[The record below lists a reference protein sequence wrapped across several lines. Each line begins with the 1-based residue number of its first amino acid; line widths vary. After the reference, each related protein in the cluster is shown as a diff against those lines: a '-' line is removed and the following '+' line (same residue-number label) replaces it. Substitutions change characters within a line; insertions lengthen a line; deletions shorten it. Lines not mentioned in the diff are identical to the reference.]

1 MLRSIRVFLVVFLCF
16 FGRRLHAPTRAV
28 EETFEEQKKFA
39 FMLLK
44 DKPEALASDPDL
56 ALLKKISDAGMLEP
70 YVLGS
75 APDRRIVIDYLAY
88 REEHRQQR
96 EDYLSQF
103 VVPALA
109 LPAKP

>member
-1 MLRSIRVFLVVFLCF
+1 
-16 FGRRLHAPTRAV
+16 
-28 EETFEEQKKFA
+28 
-39 FMLLK
+39 MLLK

-56 ALLKKISDAGMLEP
+56 ALLKKISDTGMLEP

-75 APDRRIVIDYLAY
+75 APDRGIAIDYLAY
-88 REEHRQQR
+88 REEHRQQL
-96 EDYLSQF
+96 EDYLSPF